1 MTDQEK
7 LKKLFEAA
15 LKDTSDLN
23 KAPTRAFVTPSLQ
36 PFPPTSPPPEP
47 VQEIAP
53 APVAVV
59 EIPVAPPVNAGLD
72 DATATELGELLDEQ
86 RARIKRKHLR
96 QTLTTLAACVALSG
110 GGFGWFVQSPE
121 RVQAFKDAIKDVRS
135 VGDVKSLVAKY
146 QDALDRVSARSQQI
160 DQATAAMGVKASAA
174 DDEDPYFEAE
184 MQAMMGGEGKTVGQ
198 RNKALQQNFDHMKKE
213 NGVENVP
220 VSQLDEANSFDWSR

>member
-1 MTDQEK
+1 
-7 LKKLFEAA
+7 
-15 LKDTSDLN
+15 
-23 KAPTRAFVTPSLQ
+23 
-36 PFPPTSPPPEP
+36 
-47 VQEIAP
+47 
-53 APVAVV
+53 V

-198 RNKALQQNFDHMKKE
+198 RNKALQKNFDHMKKE

-220 VSQLDEANSFDWSR
+220 VSQLDESNSFEWSR

>member
-7 LKKLFEAA
+7 LKQLFEAA

-23 KAPTRAFVTPSLQ
+23 KAPTRAFVTPSVK
-36 PFPPTSPPPEP
+36 PIPPTSPPPEP

-72 DATATELGELLDEQ
+72 DATATELGVLLDEQ
-86 RARIKRKHLR
+86 RARIKRRHIR
-96 QTLTTLAACVALSG
+96 QTLTTLAVCLALCG
-110 GGFGWFVQSPE
+110 GGFGWFVQSPD

-135 VGDVKSLVAKY
+135 VGDVKSLVANY
-146 QDALDRVSARSQQI
+146 RDALDRVAARSQQI

-174 DDEDPYFEAE
+174 DEEDPYFDAE
-184 MQAMMGGEGKTVGQ
+184 MQEMMGGEGKTVGQ
-198 RNKALQQNFDHMKKE
+198 RNKALQQNFDQMKTE
-213 NGVENVP
+213 SGVETVP
-220 VSQLDEANSFDWSR
+220 VSRLAETNSFEWSR